1 LGRFATP
8 DSDAATP
15 DSDVASRAADP
26 SIHNT
31 TATNP
36 IRIDRSRRIDIVRA
50 KDRPSKK

>member
-1 LGRFATP
+1 LGRYATP

-15 DSDVASRAADP
+15 DSDAATWAADP
-26 SIHNT
+26 STHNT

-36 IRIDRSRRIDIVRA
+36 IRFDRPRRLDIVRA